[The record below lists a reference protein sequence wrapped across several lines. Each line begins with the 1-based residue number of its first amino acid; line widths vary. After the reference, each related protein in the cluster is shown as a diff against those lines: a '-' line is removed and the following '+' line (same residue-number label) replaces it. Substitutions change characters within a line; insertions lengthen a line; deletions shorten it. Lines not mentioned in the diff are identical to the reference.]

1 MFSGIG
7 FIGGILTNLV
17 TNGSKAAMDIWRGK
31 AEERREE
38 AKWRRE
44 RAQMQFEAEM
54 LNKQQAIIAERE
66 ENIAIE
72 RTQQERIKESGDVA
86 MASQWVIDLTKSVRP
101 VLSYLIISQYIF
113 VTSWG
118 MMNGLIS
125 WGQIAAGIG
134 LLAEAVVGFYFSDR
148 VFRKKHR

>member
-7 FIGGILTNLV
+7 FIGGIITNLL
-17 TNGSKAAMDIWRGK
+17 TNGSKAAMDVWRGK
-31 AEERREE
+31 AEEKREE
-38 AKWRRE
+38 AKWQRE
-44 RAQMQFEAEM
+44 RAQMQFEADM
-54 LNKQQAIIAERE
+54 AHRQQAIIAERQ

-72 RTQQERIKESGDVA
+72 KTQQARIKESANVG

-118 MMNGLIS
+118 MVNGLIS
-125 WGQIAAGIG
+125 WVQIAAGIG

-148 VFRKKHR
+148 VFRKKHK